1 MKDRLQFRHHDAIF
15 DTREEA
21 IAYMLQDIRNS
32 EVGLANTDRSQ
43 TFSLYAEPTVL
54 RYKNVDDETNPHIIL
69 AVGAVSNQNEGAQYN
84 DNRFCFIDIDN
95 TEKEISTLD
104 EKIQQAIESLTLFVS
119 DTNTLRLSIERS
131 DSGNTLSGDVKIPS
145 TALVNDNNVAPNIIK
160 ATDNG
165 IFTYVNMTYDKET
178 DKITFTV
185 NGDTN
190 EWDVNNDYLTGGTYS
205 VEDESLH
212 LNMLKGKEI
221 VVSLEELI
229 NEWDVE
235 GEDANSPIV
244 LTRDKVLYEKDTV
257 TGHRHVSKWQDTLKA
272 DVRISKDVNFNILE
286 KTENNKALYVRGT
299 ADNINFF
306 YNGENMKVSDVLK
319 ECIKK
324 KLSTDNDNIIYERP
338 DGIFATAKLEYDIKG
353 NALIFTSSNQT
364 GGTTTERFE
373 LNTIKIIENAR
384 YDKDTESLI
393 FTYITAKGEVQQLSI
408 PLSSLI
414 EEWTVSNDGHS
425 VRLSKERHPSND
437 KDVLT
442 ADVKVSSL
450 DNNILVEKGDGL
462 FVKGTADNVK
472 YSDNS
477 SVKDEISSTKET
489 LDSEIKRAQN
499 AEKEVSDAIS
509 DIRTTIG
516 SGFTT
521 DTHENITCK
530 IEHLSDEVASK
541 VTSVTA
547 KDNTVVVDN
556 TDTNNPKVGIKV
568 SSFKRDGNIPNLI
581 SIQDDGIFAA
591 VDLAYD
597 EEHNALTFTTT
608 NATKT
613 INLTMNSIVDSIYY
627 DNTKEAIIIEYTVN
641 GKKMPNVEVPVRTL
655 INEWTVSD
663 NTDGAIKLTKK
674 VNNKTALDNSQDI
687 LSAEIIIDKVH
698 DDNMIVN
705 DNGALYVSS
714 RKINDV
720 SSRLDAEI
728 ERSIAKDGE
737 HTNLIDANKASIAQL
752 DKDVKAEVARATA
765 KDTELTSSVSAIEK
779 KVTDIGTSS
788 DKVKSDLAS
797 EIARATAK
805 DAELTSSVSAIEKKV
820 TDIGTSSDTV
830 KSDLA
835 SEIARAKE
843 KEGELEAS
851 LIAETTRAEKEET
864 SIKTNLEK
872 ESTRATTAE
881 SVLSNAITDETARA
895 KAKEGELE
903 ASVNDAKLTFV
914 DTTSVKVDATNK
926 SAVKVSAK
934 IANSNNNLITLS
946 NDDEQG
952 LYASV
957 SVQYDVA
964 KDVLSLIG
972 SDGTSVLSTTKL
984 GAGSIVET
992 ITYDKDNKELVIL
1005 YKTAGG
1011 REETVSV
1018 SVEDLFNEWEVDSD
1032 ENNVAIELRKAHNV
1046 GEKDVLTAKVQV
1058 LNDPTN
1064 MLSIN
1069 NNKLYV
1075 SNEKV
1080 EKNATDIASTKTDVA
1095 TVSGKVETLTENVNA
1110 NLDELK
1116 DLERASLG
1124 VVRPGEEVTYV
1135 PHTDAH
1141 FINTAKSLHGADSLL
1156 DVAIFDVKTDVEGVK
1171 NDVKGIKTDVEG
1183 IKTDVEGIKTDVGV
1197 VKTDVE
1203 GVKTEVESVKAD
1215 VESVKTDVEGIKT
1228 TSEEKSKELK
1238 RLETVIGVVG
1248 NGDTPIVYPNSGN
1261 GILDGSTTYADADDK
1276 LESEVLKLRNLTSS
1290 TYTSTAKLYAEG
1302 ADTEKKLKVDV
1313 KVSRGKGSSMEEGN
1327 LVITSVNDAE
1337 FSNTNVLRK
1346 VEIAGESIESNV
1358 NGLFL
1363 SNSWDCGEYTAD
1375 DTPTSQNIFDT
1386 KYSNEKR
1393 Q

>member
-21 IAYMLQDIRNS
+21 IAYMLRDIRNS

-69 AVGAVSNQNEGAQYN
+69 AVGAVSNQNEGAQYD

-165 IFTYVNMTYDKET
+165 IFTYVNMTYDKDT

-641 GKKMPNVEVPVRTL
+641 GKKMPNVEVPVRAL

-934 IANSNNNLITLS
+934 IAKSNNNLITLS

-1141 FINTAKSLHGADSLL
+1141 FINTANSLHGADSLL

-1183 IKTDVEGIKTDVGV
+1183 IKTDVGV

-1215 VESVKTDVEGIKT
+1215 VKSVKTDVEGIKT

-1248 NGDTPIVYPNSGN
+1248 NGDTPIVYPNRGN

-1375 DTPTSQNIFDT
+1375 DTPTAQNIFDT

>member
-21 IAYMLQDIRNS
+21 IAYMLRDIRNS

-165 IFTYVNMTYDKET
+165 IFTYVNMTYDKDT

-788 DKVKSDLAS
+788 D
-797 EIARATAK
+797 
-805 DAELTSSVSAIEKKV
+805 
-820 TDIGTSSDTV
+820 TV

-934 IANSNNNLITLS
+934 IAKSNNNLITLS

-992 ITYDKDNKELVIL
+992 ITYDKDNKELVIS

-1011 REETVSV
+1011 REDTVSV

-1080 EKNATDIASTKTDVA
+1080 EKNATDIASTKTDVT

-1183 IKTDVEGIKTDVGV
+1183 IKTDIGV

-1203 GVKTEVESVKAD
+1203 GVKTEVESIKAD
-1215 VESVKTDVEGIKT
+1215 VKSVKTDVEGIKT

-1248 NGDTPIVYPNSGN
+1248 NGDTPIVYPNRGN

-1375 DTPTSQNIFDT
+1375 DTPTAQNIFDT

>member
-21 IAYMLQDIRNS
+21 IAYMLHDIRNS

-145 TALVNDNNVAPNIIK
+145 TALVNDNNAAPNIIK

-165 IFTYVNMTYDKET
+165 IFTYVNMTYDKDT

-414 EEWTVSNDGHS
+414 EEWTVNNDGHS

-442 ADVKVSSL
+442 ADVRVSSL

-462 FVKGTADNVK
+462 YVKGTADNVK

-556 TDTNNPKVGIKV
+556 TDTNNPKVGVKV

-641 GKKMPNVEVPVRTL
+641 GKKMPNVEVPVRAL

-674 VNNKTALDNSQDI
+674 VNNKTAVDNSQDI

-714 RKINDV
+714 RQINDV

-779 KVTDIGTSS
+779 KVTDIG
-788 DKVKSDLAS
+788 A
-797 EIARATAK
+797 
-805 DAELTSSVSAIEKKV
+805 
-820 TDIGTSSDTV
+820 SSDTV

-872 ESTRATTAE
+872 ESTRAATAE
-881 SVLSNAITDETARA
+881 SVLSNAIKDETARA

-934 IANSNNNLITLS
+934 IAKSNNNLITLS

-952 LYASV
+952 LYASA

-992 ITYDKDNKELVIL
+992 ITYNKDDKELVIS
-1005 YKTAGG
+1005 YRTAGG

-1046 GEKDVLTAKVQV
+1046 GENDVLTAKVQV

-1080 EKNATDIASTKTDVA
+1080 EKNATDIASTKIDVA

-1124 VVRPGEEVTYV
+1124 VVRPGEEVAYV

-1156 DVAIFDVKTDVEGVK
+1156 DVAIFDVKTDVEGIK
-1171 NDVKGIKTDVEG
+1171 NDVKG

-1215 VESVKTDVEGIKT
+1215 VKSVKTDVEGIKT
-1228 TSEEKSKELK
+1228 TSEGTSKELK

-1248 NGDTPIVYPNSGN
+1248 NGDTPIVYPNRGN

-1375 DTPTSQNIFDT
+1375 DTPTAQNIFDT

>member
-21 IAYMLQDIRNS
+21 IAYMLRDIRNS

-165 IFTYVNMTYDKET
+165 IFTYVNMTYDKEA

-462 FVKGTADNVK
+462 YVKGTADNVK

-872 ESTRATTAE
+872 ESTRAATAE
-881 SVLSNAITDETARA
+881 SALSNAITDETARA

-992 ITYDKDNKELVIL
+992 ITYDKDNKELVIS

-1011 REETVSV
+1011 REDTVSV

-1080 EKNATDIASTKTDVA
+1080 EKNATDIASTKTDVT

-1183 IKTDVEGIKTDVGV
+1183 IKTDVGV

-1203 GVKTEVESVKAD
+1203 RVKTEVESVKAD
-1215 VESVKTDVEGIKT
+1215 VKSVKTDVEGIKT
-1228 TSEEKSKELK
+1228 TSEGTTKELK

-1248 NGDTPIVYPNSGN
+1248 NGDTPIVYPNRGN

-1363 SNSWDCGEYTAD
+1363 SNSWDCGEYTVD
-1375 DTPTSQNIFDT
+1375 DTPTAQDIFNT

>member
-21 IAYMLQDIRNS
+21 IAYMLRDIRNS

-462 FVKGTADNVK
+462 YVKGTADNVK

-477 SVKDEISSTKET
+477 SVKDEISLTKET

-788 DKVKSDLAS
+788 D
-797 EIARATAK
+797 
-805 DAELTSSVSAIEKKV
+805 
-820 TDIGTSSDTV
+820 TV

-872 ESTRATTAE
+872 ESTRAATAE
-881 SVLSNAITDETARA
+881 SVLTNAITDETARA

-903 ASVNDAKLTFV
+903 ASVNDAKITFV

-934 IANSNNNLITLS
+934 IAKSNNNLITLS

-992 ITYDKDNKELVIL
+992 ITYDKDNKELVIS

-1011 REETVSV
+1011 REDTVSV

-1095 TVSGKVETLTENVNA
+1095 TVSGKVETLSGSVKT
-1110 NLDELK
+1110 NLEELK
-1116 DLERASLG
+1116 ALERASLG
-1124 VVRPGEEVTYV
+1124 VVRPGEVTYV

-1183 IKTDVEGIKTDVGV
+1183 IKTDIGV

-1215 VESVKTDVEGIKT
+1215 VKSVKTDVEGIKT

-1248 NGDTPIVYPNSGN
+1248 NGDTPIVYPNRGN

-1346 VEIAGESIESNV
+1346 VEIAGESIESNA

-1363 SNSWDCGEYTAD
+1363 SNSWDCGEYTVD
-1375 DTPTSQNIFDT
+1375 DTPTVQNIFNT
-1386 KYSNEKR
+1386 RYSNEKR

>member
-21 IAYMLQDIRNS
+21 IEYMLHDIRNS

-69 AVGAVSNQNEGAQYN
+69 AVGAVSNQDEGAQYN

-95 TEKEISTLD
+95 TEQEIATLD

-145 TALVNDNNVAPNIIK
+145 TALVNDNNAAPNIIK

-165 IFTYVNMTYDKET
+165 IFTYVNMTYDKDT

-338 DGIFATAKLEYDIKG
+338 DGIFATAKLEYDIKD

-414 EEWTVSNDGHS
+414 EEWTVNNDGHS

-462 FVKGTADNVK
+462 YVKGTADNVK

-613 INLTMNSIVDSIYY
+613 INLTMNSIVDRIYY

-641 GKKMPNVEVPVRTL
+641 GKKMPNVEVPVRAL

-674 VNNKTALDNSQDI
+674 VNNKTAVDNSQDI

-934 IANSNNNLITLS
+934 IAKSNNNLITLS

-992 ITYDKDNKELVIL
+992 ITYDKDNKELVIS

-1011 REETVSV
+1011 REDTVSV

-1183 IKTDVEGIKTDVGV
+1183 IKTDIGV

-1203 GVKTEVESVKAD
+1203 GVKTEVESIKAD
-1215 VESVKTDVEGIKT
+1215 VKSVKTDVEGIKT

-1248 NGDTPIVYPNSGN
+1248 NGDTPIVYPNRGN

-1276 LESEVLKLRNLTSS
+1276 LESEVLKFRNLTSS

-1375 DTPTSQNIFDT
+1375 DTPTAQNIFDT

>member
-21 IAYMLQDIRNS
+21 IAYMLHDIRNS

-54 RYKNVDDETNPHIIL
+54 RYKNADDETNPHIIL
-69 AVGAVSNQNEGAQYN
+69 AVGAVSNQDEGAQYN

-95 TEKEISTLD
+95 TEQEIATLD

-145 TALVNDNNVAPNIIK
+145 TALVNDNNAAPNIIK

-165 IFTYVNMTYDKET
+165 IFTYVNMTYDKDT

-190 EWDVNNDYLTGGTYS
+190 EWDVNNNYLTGGTYS

-235 GEDANSPIV
+235 GEDAKSPIV
-244 LTRDKVLYEKDTV
+244 LTRDKVLYEKDTA

-272 DVRISKDVNFNILE
+272 DVRISEDVNFNILE

-338 DGIFATAKLEYDIKG
+338 DGIFATAKLEYDIKD

-414 EEWTVSNDGHS
+414 EEWTVNNDGHS

-530 IEHLSDEVASK
+530 IEHLSDDVASK

-641 GKKMPNVEVPVRTL
+641 GKKMPNVEVPVRAL

-674 VNNKTALDNSQDI
+674 VNNKTAVDNSQDI
-687 LSAEIIIDKVH
+687 LSAEIIIDNVH

-765 KDTELTSSVSAIEK
+765 KDTELA
-779 KVTDIGTSS
+779 
-788 DKVKSDLAS
+788 
-797 EIARATAK
+797 
-805 DAELTSSVSAIEKKV
+805 SSVSAIEKKV

-843 KEGELEAS
+843 KEGELEDS

-872 ESTRATTAE
+872 ESTRAATAE
-881 SVLSNAITDETARA
+881 SALSNAITDETARA

-946 NDDEQG
+946 NGDEQG

-992 ITYDKDNKELVIL
+992 ITYDKDNKELVIS

-1116 DLERASLG
+1116 ALERASLG

-1156 DVAIFDVKTDVEGVK
+1156 DVAIF
-1171 NDVKGIKTDVEG
+1171 N
-1183 IKTDVEGIKTDVGV
+1183 

-1203 GVKTEVESVKAD
+1203 GVKTEVESVKTDVEGVKTD

-1228 TSEEKSKELK
+1228 DVEGVKTDVEGIKTTSEGTTKELK

-1248 NGDTPIVYPNSGN
+1248 NGDTPIVYPNRGN

-1302 ADTEKKLKVDV
+1302 TDTEKKLKVDV

-1375 DTPTSQNIFDT
+1375 DTPTAQDIFNT

>member
-21 IAYMLQDIRNS
+21 ISYMLNDIRNS

-95 TEKEISTLD
+95 TENEIATLD

-165 IFTYVNMTYDKET
+165 IFTYVNMTYDKEA

-414 EEWTVSNDGHS
+414 EEWTVNNDGHS

-462 FVKGTADNVK
+462 YVKGTADNVK

-556 TDTNNPKVGIKV
+556 TDTNNPKVGVKV

-641 GKKMPNVEVPVRTL
+641 GKKMPNVEVPVRAL

-674 VNNKTALDNSQDI
+674 VNNKTAVDNSQDI

-805 DAELTSSVSAIEKKV
+805 DTELTSSVSAIEKKV

-872 ESTRATTAE
+872 ESTRAATAE
-881 SVLSNAITDETARA
+881 RVLSNAITDETARA

-934 IANSNNNLITLS
+934 IAKSNNNLITLS

-992 ITYDKDNKELVIL
+992 ITYNKDNKELVIS
-1005 YKTAGG
+1005 YRTAGG

-1046 GEKDVLTAKVQV
+1046 GENDVLTAKVQV

-1124 VVRPGEEVTYV
+1124 VVRPGEEVAYV

-1156 DVAIFDVKTDVEGVK
+1156 DVAIFDVKTDVEGIK
-1171 NDVKGIKTDVEG
+1171 NDVKGIKTN
-1183 IKTDVEGIKTDVGV
+1183 VEGIKTDVGV

-1215 VESVKTDVEGIKT
+1215 VKSVKTDVEGIKT
-1228 TSEEKSKELK
+1228 TSEGTSKELK

-1248 NGDTPIVYPNSGN
+1248 NGDTPIVYPNRGN

-1363 SNSWDCGEYTAD
+1363 SNSWDCGEYTVD
-1375 DTPTSQNIFDT
+1375 DTPTAQNIFDT

>member
-1 MKDRLQFRHHDAIF
+1 M
-15 DTREEA
+15 
-21 IAYMLQDIRNS
+21 
-32 EVGLANTDRSQ
+32 
-43 TFSLYAEPTVL
+43 
-54 RYKNVDDETNPHIIL
+54 
-69 AVGAVSNQNEGAQYN
+69 
-84 DNRFCFIDIDN
+84 
-95 TEKEISTLD
+95 
-104 EKIQQAIESLTLFVS
+104 
-119 DTNTLRLSIERS
+119 
-131 DSGNTLSGDVKIPS
+131 
-145 TALVNDNNVAPNIIK
+145 
-160 ATDNG
+160 
-165 IFTYVNMTYDKET
+165 
-178 DKITFTV
+178 
-185 NGDTN
+185 
-190 EWDVNNDYLTGGTYS
+190 
-205 VEDESLH
+205 
-212 LNMLKGKEI
+212 
-221 VVSLEELI
+221 
-229 NEWDVE
+229 
-235 GEDANSPIV
+235 
-244 LTRDKVLYEKDTV
+244 
-257 TGHRHVSKWQDTLKA
+257 
-272 DVRISKDVNFNILE
+272 
-286 KTENNKALYVRGT
+286 
-299 ADNINFF
+299 
-306 YNGENMKVSDVLK
+306 
-319 ECIKK
+319 
-324 KLSTDNDNIIYERP
+324 
-338 DGIFATAKLEYDIKG
+338 
-353 NALIFTSSNQT
+353 
-364 GGTTTERFE
+364 
-373 LNTIKIIENAR
+373 
-384 YDKDTESLI
+384 
-393 FTYITAKGEVQQLSI
+393 
-408 PLSSLI
+408 
-414 EEWTVSNDGHS
+414 
-425 VRLSKERHPSND
+425 
-437 KDVLT
+437 
-442 ADVKVSSL
+442 
-450 DNNILVEKGDGL
+450 
-462 FVKGTADNVK
+462 
-472 YSDNS
+472 
-477 SVKDEISSTKET
+477 
-489 LDSEIKRAQN
+489 
-499 AEKEVSDAIS
+499 
-509 DIRTTIG
+509 
-516 SGFTT
+516 
-521 DTHENITCK
+521 
-530 IEHLSDEVASK
+530 
-541 VTSVTA
+541 
-547 KDNTVVVDN
+547 
-556 TDTNNPKVGIKV
+556 
-568 SSFKRDGNIPNLI
+568 
-581 SIQDDGIFAA
+581 
-591 VDLAYD
+591 
-597 EEHNALTFTTT
+597 
-608 NATKT
+608 
-613 INLTMNSIVDSIYY
+613 
-627 DNTKEAIIIEYTVN
+627 
-641 GKKMPNVEVPVRTL
+641 
-655 INEWTVSD
+655 
-663 NTDGAIKLTKK
+663 
-674 VNNKTALDNSQDI
+674 
-687 LSAEIIIDKVH
+687 
-698 DDNMIVN
+698 
-705 DNGALYVSS
+705 
-714 RKINDV
+714 
-720 SSRLDAEI
+720 
-728 ERSIAKDGE
+728 
-737 HTNLIDANKASIAQL
+737 
-752 DKDVKAEVARATA
+752 
-765 KDTELTSSVSAIEK
+765 
-779 KVTDIGTSS
+779 
-788 DKVKSDLAS
+788 
-797 EIARATAK
+797 
-805 DAELTSSVSAIEKKV
+805 

-843 KEGELEAS
+843 KEGELEDS

-872 ESTRATTAE
+872 ESTRAATAE
-881 SVLSNAITDETARA
+881 RALSNAITDETARA

-946 NDDEQG
+946 NGDEQG

-992 ITYDKDNKELVIL
+992 ITYDKDNKELVIS

-1141 FINTAKSLHGADSLL
+1141 FINTANSLHGADSLL
-1156 DVAIFDVKTDVEGVK
+1156 DVAIFNVKTDVEGVK
-1171 NDVKGIKTDVEG
+1171 TDVKGIKTDVEG
-1183 IKTDVEGIKTDVGV
+1183 VKTDVKGIKTDVES
-1197 VKTDVE
+1197 VKT
-1203 GVKTEVESVKAD
+1203 D

-1228 TSEEKSKELK
+1228 TSEGTTKELK

-1248 NGDTPIVYPNSGN
+1248 NGDTPIVYPNRGN

-1302 ADTEKKLKVDV
+1302 TDTEKKLKVDV

-1375 DTPTSQNIFDT
+1375 DTPTAQDIFNT

>member
-21 IAYMLQDIRNS
+21 IAYMLHDIRNS

-54 RYKNVDDETNPHIIL
+54 RYKNADDETNPHIIL
-69 AVGAVSNQNEGAQYN
+69 AVGAVSNQDEGAQYN

-95 TEKEISTLD
+95 TEQEIATLD

-145 TALVNDNNVAPNIIK
+145 TALVNDNNAAPNIIK

-165 IFTYVNMTYDKET
+165 IFTYVNMTYDKDT

-244 LTRDKVLYEKDTV
+244 LTRDKVLYEKDTA

-272 DVRISKDVNFNILE
+272 DVRISEDVNFNILE

-338 DGIFATAKLEYDIKG
+338 DGIFATAKLEYDIKD

-414 EEWTVSNDGHS
+414 EEWTVNNDGHS

-530 IEHLSDEVASK
+530 IEHLSDDVASK

-547 KDNTVVVDN
+547 KDNTVFVDN

-641 GKKMPNVEVPVRTL
+641 GKKMPNVEVPVRAL

-674 VNNKTALDNSQDI
+674 VNNKTAVDNSQDI

-752 DKDVKAEVARATA
+752 DKDVKAEVARSTA
-765 KDTELTSSVSAIEK
+765 KDT
-779 KVTDIGTSS
+779 
-788 DKVKSDLAS
+788 
-797 EIARATAK
+797 
-805 DAELTSSVSAIEKKV
+805 ELTSSVSAIEKKV

-843 KEGELEAS
+843 KEGELEDS

-872 ESTRATTAE
+872 ESTRAATAE
-881 SVLSNAITDETARA
+881 RALSNAITDETARA

-946 NDDEQG
+946 NGDEQG

-992 ITYDKDNKELVIL
+992 ITYDKDNKELVIS

-1141 FINTAKSLHGADSLL
+1141 FINTANSLHGADSLL
-1156 DVAIFDVKTDVEGVK
+1156 DVAIFNVKTDVEGVK
-1171 NDVKGIKTDVEG
+1171 TDVKGIKTDVEG
-1183 IKTDVEGIKTDVGV
+1183 VKTDVKGIKTDVES
-1197 VKTDVE
+1197 VKT
-1203 GVKTEVESVKAD
+1203 D

-1228 TSEEKSKELK
+1228 TSEGTTKELK

-1248 NGDTPIVYPNSGN
+1248 NGDTPIVYPNRGN

-1302 ADTEKKLKVDV
+1302 TDTEKKLKVDV

-1375 DTPTSQNIFDT
+1375 DTPTAQDIFNT

>member
-21 IAYMLQDIRNS
+21 IEYMLHDIRNS

-69 AVGAVSNQNEGAQYN
+69 AVGAVSNQDEGAQYN

-95 TEKEISTLD
+95 TEQEIATLD

-145 TALVNDNNVAPNIIK
+145 TALVNDNNAAPNIIK

-165 IFTYVNMTYDKET
+165 IFTYVNMTYDKDT

-414 EEWTVSNDGHS
+414 EEWTVNNDGHS

-641 GKKMPNVEVPVRTL
+641 GKKMPNVEVPVRAL

-830 KSDLA
+830 KSELA

-872 ESTRATTAE
+872 ESTRAATAE
-881 SVLSNAITDETARA
+881 RVLSNAITDETARA

-934 IANSNNNLITLS
+934 IAKSNNNLITLS

-992 ITYDKDNKELVIL
+992 ITYDKDNKELVIS

-1011 REETVSV
+1011 REDTVSV

-1046 GEKDVLTAKVQV
+1046 GENDVLTAKVQV

-1080 EKNATDIASTKTDVA
+1080 EKNATDIASTKTDVT

-1183 IKTDVEGIKTDVGV
+1183 IKTDIGV

-1203 GVKTEVESVKAD
+1203 GVKTEVESIKAD
-1215 VESVKTDVEGIKT
+1215 VKSVKTDVEGIKT

-1248 NGDTPIVYPNSGN
+1248 NGDTPIVYPNRGN

-1375 DTPTSQNIFDT
+1375 DTPTAQNIFDT

>member
-21 IAYMLQDIRNS
+21 IAYMLRDIRNS

-165 IFTYVNMTYDKET
+165 IFTYVNMTYDKDT

-489 LDSEIKRAQN
+489 LESEIKRAQN

-788 DKVKSDLAS
+788 D
-797 EIARATAK
+797 
-805 DAELTSSVSAIEKKV
+805 
-820 TDIGTSSDTV
+820 TV

-872 ESTRATTAE
+872 ESTRAATAE
-881 SVLSNAITDETARA
+881 SALSNAITDETARA

-934 IANSNNNLITLS
+934 IAKSNNNLITLS

-992 ITYDKDNKELVIL
+992 ITYDKDNKELVIS

-1011 REETVSV
+1011 REDTVSV

-1032 ENNVAIELRKAHNV
+1032 ENNVAIELRKSHNV

-1171 NDVKGIKTDVEG
+1171 ADVEG
-1183 IKTDVEGIKTDVGV
+1183 IKTDVEGIKTDIGV

-1203 GVKTEVESVKAD
+1203 GVKTDVESIKTD

-1228 TSEEKSKELK
+1228 TSEGTTKELK

-1248 NGDTPIVYPNSGN
+1248 NGDTPIVYPNHGN

-1375 DTPTSQNIFDT
+1375 DTPTAQNIFDT

>member
-21 IAYMLQDIRNS
+21 IAYMLRDIRNS

-165 IFTYVNMTYDKET
+165 IFTYVNMTYDKDT

-788 DKVKSDLAS
+788 D
-797 EIARATAK
+797 
-805 DAELTSSVSAIEKKV
+805 
-820 TDIGTSSDTV
+820 TV

-872 ESTRATTAE
+872 ESTRAATAE
-881 SVLSNAITDETARA
+881 SALSNAITDETARA

-934 IANSNNNLITLS
+934 IAKSNNNLITLS

-992 ITYDKDNKELVIL
+992 ITYDKDNKELVIS

-1011 REETVSV
+1011 REEKVSV

-1095 TVSGKVETLTENVNA
+1095 TVSGKVETLSGSVKT
-1110 NLDELK
+1110 NLEELK
-1116 DLERASLG
+1116 ALERASLG

-1141 FINTAKSLHGADSLL
+1141 FINTANSLHGADSLL

-1183 IKTDVEGIKTDVGV
+1183 IKTDVGV

-1203 GVKTEVESVKAD
+1203 GVKTEVESIKAD
-1215 VESVKTDVEGIKT
+1215 VKSVKTDVEGIKT

-1248 NGDTPIVYPNSGN
+1248 NGDTPIVYPNHGN

-1375 DTPTSQNIFDT
+1375 DTPTAQNIFDT

>member
-21 IAYMLQDIRNS
+21 IAYMLRDIRNS

-95 TEKEISTLD
+95 TENEIATLD

-145 TALVNDNNVAPNIIK
+145 TALVNDNNAAPNIIK

-165 IFTYVNMTYDKET
+165 IFTYVNMTYDTDT

-190 EWDVNNDYLTGGTYS
+190 EWDVHNDYLTGGTYS

-244 LTRDKVLYEKDTV
+244 LTRDKVLYEKDTA

-489 LDSEIKRAQN
+489 LESEIERAQN

-641 GKKMPNVEVPVRTL
+641 GKKMPNVEVPVRAL

-872 ESTRATTAE
+872 ESTRAATAE
-881 SVLSNAITDETARA
+881 RVLSNAITDETARA

-992 ITYDKDNKELVIL
+992 ITYDKDNKELVIT

-1011 REETVSV
+1011 REDTVSV

-1095 TVSGKVETLTENVNA
+1095 TVSGKVETLSGSVKT
-1110 NLDELK
+1110 NLEELK

-1156 DVAIFDVKTDVEGVK
+1156 DVAIFNVKTDVEEIKTEVEGVKTEVEGIRTDAEGVKTDVEGIKTDVESVK
-1171 NDVKGIKTDVEG
+1171 TDVKGIKTDVEG
-1183 IKTDVEGIKTDVGV
+1183 IKT
-1197 VKTDVE
+1197 
-1203 GVKTEVESVKAD
+1203 
-1215 VESVKTDVEGIKT
+1215 
-1228 TSEEKSKELK
+1228 TSEGTTKELK

-1248 NGDTPIVYPNSGN
+1248 NGDTPIVYPNRGN

-1375 DTPTSQNIFDT
+1375 DTPTAQNIFDT

>member
-21 IAYMLQDIRNS
+21 IEYIKTDIRNS

-104 EKIQQAIESLTLFVS
+104 EKIKQAIESLTLFVS

-165 IFTYVNMTYDKET
+165 IFTYVNMTYDKDT

-414 EEWTVSNDGHS
+414 EEWTVNNDGHS

-462 FVKGTADNVK
+462 YVKGTADNVK

-641 GKKMPNVEVPVRTL
+641 GKKMPNVEVPVRAL

-674 VNNKTALDNSQDI
+674 VNNKTAVDNSQDI

-788 DKVKSDLAS
+788 D
-797 EIARATAK
+797 
-805 DAELTSSVSAIEKKV
+805 
-820 TDIGTSSDTV
+820 TV

-864 SIKTNLEK
+864 SIKTNLDK
-872 ESTRATTAE
+872 ESTRAATAE

-934 IANSNNNLITLS
+934 IAKSNNNLITLS

-992 ITYDKDNKELVIL
+992 ITYNKDDKELVIS
-1005 YKTAGG
+1005 YRTAGG
-1011 REETVSV
+1011 REDTVSV

-1046 GEKDVLTAKVQV
+1046 GENDVLTAKVQV

-1124 VVRPGEEVTYV
+1124 VVRPGEKVTYV

-1141 FINTAKSLHGADSLL
+1141 FINTAKTLHGADSLL
-1156 DVAIFDVKTDVEGVK
+1156 DVAIFDVKTDVEGIK

-1183 IKTDVEGIKTDVGV
+1183 IKT
-1197 VKTDVE
+1197 
-1203 GVKTEVESVKAD
+1203 
-1215 VESVKTDVEGIKT
+1215 
-1228 TSEEKSKELK
+1228 TSEGTSKELK

-1248 NGDTPIVYPNSGN
+1248 NGDTPIVYPNRGN

-1375 DTPTSQNIFDT
+1375 DTPTAQNIFDT

>member
-21 IAYMLQDIRNS
+21 IAYMLRDIRNS

-414 EEWTVSNDGHS
+414 EEWTVNNDGHS

-788 DKVKSDLAS
+788 D
-797 EIARATAK
+797 
-805 DAELTSSVSAIEKKV
+805 
-820 TDIGTSSDTV
+820 TV

-934 IANSNNNLITLS
+934 IAKSNNNLITLS

-992 ITYDKDNKELVIL
+992 ITYDKDNKELVIS

-1011 REETVSV
+1011 REDTVSV

-1183 IKTDVEGIKTDVGV
+1183 IKTDIGV

-1215 VESVKTDVEGIKT
+1215 VKSVKTDVEGIKT

-1248 NGDTPIVYPNSGN
+1248 NGDTPIVYPNRGN

-1375 DTPTSQNIFDT
+1375 DTPTAQNIFDT

>member
-21 IAYMLQDIRNS
+21 IAYMLHDIRNS

-95 TEKEISTLD
+95 TEQEIATLD

-145 TALVNDNNVAPNIIK
+145 TALVNDNNAAPNIIK

-165 IFTYVNMTYDKET
+165 IFTYVNMTYDKDT

-190 EWDVNNDYLTGGTYS
+190 EWDVNNNYLTGGTYS

-235 GEDANSPIV
+235 GEDAKSPIV
-244 LTRDKVLYEKDTV
+244 LTRDKVLYEKDTA

-272 DVRISKDVNFNILE
+272 DVRISEDVNFNILE

-306 YNGENMKVSDVLK
+306 YNGENMKVSDALK

-414 EEWTVSNDGHS
+414 EEWTVNNDGHS

-462 FVKGTADNVK
+462 YVKGTADNVK

-674 VNNKTALDNSQDI
+674 VNNKTAVDNSQDI

-788 DKVKSDLAS
+788 D
-797 EIARATAK
+797 
-805 DAELTSSVSAIEKKV
+805 
-820 TDIGTSSDTV
+820 TV

-872 ESTRATTAE
+872 ESTRAATAE
-881 SVLSNAITDETARA
+881 SVLSNTITDETARA

-934 IANSNNNLITLS
+934 IAKSNNNLITLS

-992 ITYDKDNKELVIL
+992 ITYNKDDKELVIS
-1005 YKTAGG
+1005 YRTVGG

-1046 GEKDVLTAKVQV
+1046 GENDVLTARVQV

-1141 FINTAKSLHGADSLL
+1141 FINTANSLHGADSLL
-1156 DVAIFDVKTDVEGVK
+1156 DVAIF
-1171 NDVKGIKTDVEG
+1171 N
-1183 IKTDVEGIKTDVGV
+1183 

-1203 GVKTEVESVKAD
+1203 GVKTD
-1215 VESVKTDVEGIKT
+1215 VAGIKT
-1228 TSEEKSKELK
+1228 TSEGTTKELK

-1248 NGDTPIVYPNSGN
+1248 NGDTPIVYPNRGN

-1375 DTPTSQNIFDT
+1375 DTPTAQNIFDT

>member
-21 IAYMLQDIRNS
+21 IAYMLRDIRNS

-165 IFTYVNMTYDKET
+165 IFTYVNMTYDKEA

-752 DKDVKAEVARATA
+752 DKDVKAE
-765 KDTELTSSVSAIEK
+765 
-779 KVTDIGTSS
+779 
-788 DKVKSDLAS
+788 
-797 EIARATAK
+797 IARATAK

-872 ESTRATTAE
+872 ESTRAATAE
-881 SVLSNAITDETARA
+881 SVLTNAITDETARA

-903 ASVNDAKLTFV
+903 ASVNDAKITFV

-934 IANSNNNLITLS
+934 IAKSNNNLITLS

-992 ITYDKDNKELVIL
+992 ITYDKDNKELVIS

-1183 IKTDVEGIKTDVGV
+1183 IKTDVGV

-1203 GVKTEVESVKAD
+1203 GVKTEVEIVKAD
-1215 VESVKTDVEGIKT
+1215 VKSVKADVEGIKT

-1248 NGDTPIVYPNSGN
+1248 NGDTPIVYPNRGN

-1375 DTPTSQNIFDT
+1375 DTPTAQNIFDT

>member
-21 IAYMLQDIRNS
+21 IAYMLRDIRNS

-165 IFTYVNMTYDKET
+165 IFTYVNMTYDKDT

-641 GKKMPNVEVPVRTL
+641 GKKMPNVEVPVRAL

-737 HTNLIDANKASIAQL
+737 HTNLIGANKASIAQL

-934 IANSNNNLITLS
+934 IAKSNNNLITLS

-992 ITYDKDNKELVIL
+992 ITYDKDNKELVIS

-1011 REETVSV
+1011 REDTVSV

-1156 DVAIFDVKTDVEGVK
+1156 DVAIFDVKTDVEGIK
-1171 NDVKGIKTDVEG
+1171 NDVKG

-1203 GVKTEVESVKAD
+1203 RVKTEVESVKAD
-1215 VESVKTDVEGIKT
+1215 VKSVKTDVEGIKT

-1248 NGDTPIVYPNSGN
+1248 NGDTPIVYPNRGN
-1261 GILDGSTTYADADDK
+1261 GILDGSTTYADADGK

-1375 DTPTSQNIFDT
+1375 DTPTAQNIFDT